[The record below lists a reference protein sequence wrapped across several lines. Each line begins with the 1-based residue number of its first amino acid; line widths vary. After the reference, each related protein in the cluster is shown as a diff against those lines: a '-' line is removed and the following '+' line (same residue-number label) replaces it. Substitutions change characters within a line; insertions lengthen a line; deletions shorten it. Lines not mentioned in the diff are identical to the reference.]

1 MEAHVMNTLRNNV
14 RGNVSV
20 LDAKMQ
26 QVYIFA

>member
-14 RGNVSV
+14 RDNVSV